1 MKVQGNTKNIKHY
14 IIDQLETVYEMQV
27 PIGQI
32 STNEINEQII
42 AVTELLARE
51 VAVYINRQGKVIQVA
66 VGDTGT
72 VDLPEI
78 KERTSNLR
86 LSGIRCI
93 HTHPGSDTT
102 LSAPDLSSLRRL
114 RFDVMVALGKK
125 GSDILASMAFF
136 TGEYDDDIPQ
146 LQGIGP
152 VEAGALHSINLT
164 YLTTVVDKKLSRDT
178 MILTEDDEE
187 RAILA
192 GVELSRRSSSFSA
205 EDSLEELAQLAQ
217 TAGAKVVGRV

>member
-1 MKVQGNTKNIKHY
+1 MKVQGNTKNIKQY
-14 IIDQLETVYEMQV
+14 IIDQLETVYDMQV
-27 PIGQI
+27 PFGQI

-114 RFDVMVALGKK
+114 RFDVMQTLLENQVPLHHPLKIV
-125 GSDILASMAFF
+125 SF
-136 TGEYDDDIPQ
+136 TGEEPNSF
-146 LQGIGP
+146 
-152 VEAGALHSINLT
+152 ATCIN
-164 YLTTVVDKKLSRDT
+164 
-178 MILTEDDEE
+178 
-187 RAILA
+187 RA
-192 GVELSRRSSSFSA
+192 SSSSKLRNAFCVTRSITFSFD
-205 EDSLEELAQLAQ
+205 E
-217 TAGAKVVGRV
+217 